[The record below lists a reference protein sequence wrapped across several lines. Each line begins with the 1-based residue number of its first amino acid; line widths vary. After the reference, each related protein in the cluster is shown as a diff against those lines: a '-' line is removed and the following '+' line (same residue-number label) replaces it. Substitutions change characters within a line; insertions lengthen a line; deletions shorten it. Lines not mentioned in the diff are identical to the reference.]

1 MTEQPASNPQTRS
14 TPVARTGRR
23 RPSLYRTVLSLG
35 IAAVVAAWLPFSMFY
50 ITAVNKRATPVSA
63 ISAPHSTTGKIRVVT
78 TASGAT
84 QVVSASASTGAASA
98 GTRAATP
105 IPVSTRTS

>member
-1 MTEQPASNPQTRS
+1 MTKQTASIFK
-14 TPVARTGRR
+14 PVEKPIARTSRR

-50 ITAVNKRATPVSA
+50 ITALNKRATSVST
-63 ISAPHSTTGKIRVVT
+63 ISAPHSTIGTAHVVT

-84 QVVSASASTGAASA
+84 QLVAANSSTGATA
-98 GTRAATP
+98 GTPTPVTTRA
-105 IPVSTRTS
+105 S

>member
-14 TPVARTGRR
+14 TPVVRGRR

-50 ITAVNKRATPVSA
+50 ITAVNKRPTPVSA
-63 ISAPHSTTGKIRVVT
+63 ISAPHSTTGTTRVVT

-84 QVVSASASTGAASA
+84 QVVSASASTGAAST